1 MLYCKSHSET
11 NENII
16 AFSRL
21 VRSSGDYHYFLA
33 GVNPPVADP
42 DQAFWLGSS
51 QIGGAKKSS
60 PF

>member
-33 GVNPPVADP
+33 GV
-42 DQAFWLGSS
+42 
-51 QIGGAKKSS
+51 
-60 PF
+60 